1 MCPNL
6 ALCHVVRKQ
15 FKMLQKISYVN
26 LAAMQKKGTII
37 AGKVEGRKIWVASF
51 MNLISF
57 NEEGYVSIR
66 GQWLPHPHTQ
76 IVCLNRGLRGYFL
89 EIKMY

>member
-15 FKMLQKISYVN
+15 CKMLQKISYVN

-66 GQWLPHPHTQ
+66 GQYMGVPMAPPPPYPHC
-76 IVCLNRGLRGYFL
+76 VF
-89 EIKMY
+89 E